1 MSEIQIND
9 LFIRWFN
16 ELLRVCYCFF
26 MKYFGFFDK
35 NEWLFWHVFV
45 YFVYQ
50 TKICFE
56 EIKAAKVKKIRENKI
71 RKTV

>member
-1 MSEIQIND
+1 
-9 LFIRWFN
+9 
-16 ELLRVCYCFF
+16 

-35 NEWLFWHVFV
+35 NEWLFWHFFV